1 MTAVM
6 AGRAG
11 RGQAF
16 TTRRGSMTTPAAHA
30 VHRLLHEHNV
40 KEEQV
45 LYPTT
50 DRLLSEAE
58 RDELVGRIQAFS
70 A

>member
-1 MTAVM
+1 
-6 AGRAG
+6 
-11 RGQAF
+11 
-16 TTRRGSMTTPAAHA
+16 MTTPAAHA